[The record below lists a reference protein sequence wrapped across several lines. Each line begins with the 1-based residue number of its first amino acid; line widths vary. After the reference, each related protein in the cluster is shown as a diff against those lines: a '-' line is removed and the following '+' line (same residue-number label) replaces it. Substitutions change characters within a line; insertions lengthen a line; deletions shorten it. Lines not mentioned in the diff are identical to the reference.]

1 MMNDPRIPLTPSTPA
16 ADPIEPIAPDQARAI
31 LDAAIAR
38 RCGPD
43 WRDEDSGWVLV
54 TGHDYMA
61 RLSRGSINLDFYVDL
76 LGNVTVEEKALSPAQ
91 TGGCT
96 VFIVLLIVTLGVAYA
111 AARAIGLV

>member
-1 MMNDPRIPLTPSTPA
+1 MMNDPHMPSAPTTSE
-16 ADPIEPIAPDQARAI
+16 ADRFEPIPPDQARAL

-43 WRDEDSGWVLV
+43 WQDEDSGWVLV

-96 VFIVLLIVTLGVAYA
+96 VFVVLLLVTLGVAYA
-111 AARAIGLV
+111 AARVIGLV